1 MMANIL
7 VNIEHGIEVA
17 AGDVLK
23 FLTNAE
29 AVSKKAGPGVIAALG
44 VLLGATETALNAL
57 TTAAAAPLNITLDAE
72 TITDLRAV
80 WPDVVSFAEALGI
93 KL

>member
-1 MMANIL
+1 MANIL
-7 VNIEHGIEVA
+7 INIEHGIEVA
-17 AGDVLK
+17 ADDVLK
-23 FLTNAE
+23 FLTNAQ
-29 AVSKKAGPGVIAALG
+29 SISTKAGPGVIAALG

-57 TTAAAAPLNITLDAE
+57 SSAVAAPLNITLDVQ

-80 WPDVVSFAEALGI
+80 WPDVVSFAEVLGI